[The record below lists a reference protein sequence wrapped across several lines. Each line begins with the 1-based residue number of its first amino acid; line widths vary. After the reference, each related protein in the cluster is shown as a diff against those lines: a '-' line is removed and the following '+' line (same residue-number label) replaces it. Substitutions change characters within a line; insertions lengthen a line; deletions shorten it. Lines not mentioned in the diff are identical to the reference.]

1 MWFYFDDHTGIPA
14 ASLGITERGVVGY
27 PGGEKSTAV
36 ARFVQCGRLL
46 CDNSVCGVFELKKKQ
61 DFIDT
66 SSPRFVTHKTM
77 NGKSTNGTLGG
88 MACIEGLPP
97 LPKSLSGLLN
107 SSGGSW
113 REMERMYV
121 KKTMIQDD
129 LSRGRNNADN
139 LLANKPANLD
149 AALALLRKE
158 MVTFSVFSFICRQE
172 SGPFTTAG
180 LILAIYIHNHSTKIP
195 KETAEVF
202 FFRLLDK
209 RVCILAEKLRLFEN
223 NSLLI
228 DSAYK
233 INPFCII

>member
-1 MWFYFDDHTGIPA
+1 
-14 ASLGITERGVVGY
+14 
-27 PGGEKSTAV
+27 
-36 ARFVQCGRLL
+36 
-46 CDNSVCGVFELKKKQ
+46 
-61 DFIDT
+61 
-66 SSPRFVTHKTM
+66 M
-77 NGKSTNGTLGG
+77 NGKSTNGSLGG

-158 MVTFSVFSFICRQE
+158 MVGDRVALPGDQGCSLPTHLPS
-172 SGPFTTAG
+172 
-180 LILAIYIHNHSTKIP
+180 
-195 KETAEVF
+195 
-202 FFRLLDK
+202 RLLES
-209 RVCILAEKLRLFEN
+209 R
-223 NSLLI
+223 
-228 DSAYK
+228 
-233 INPFCII
+233 

>member
-1 MWFYFDDHTGIPA
+1 
-14 ASLGITERGVVGY
+14 
-27 PGGEKSTAV
+27 
-36 ARFVQCGRLL
+36 
-46 CDNSVCGVFELKKKQ
+46 
-61 DFIDT
+61 
-66 SSPRFVTHKTM
+66 M
-77 NGKSTNGTLGG
+77 NGKSANGSVGG

-158 MVTFSVFSFICRQE
+158 MVRFQGGCPFLALLCR
-172 SGPFTTAG
+172 
-180 LILAIYIHNHSTKIP
+180 LIQPSRIPQRNCASLMLLAFGQSYSHVGT
-195 KETAEVF
+195 
-202 FFRLLDK
+202 
-209 RVCILAEKLRLFEN
+209 
-223 NSLLI
+223 
-228 DSAYK
+228 
-233 INPFCII
+233 

>member
-1 MWFYFDDHTGIPA
+1 
-14 ASLGITERGVVGY
+14 
-27 PGGEKSTAV
+27 
-36 ARFVQCGRLL
+36 
-46 CDNSVCGVFELKKKQ
+46 
-61 DFIDT
+61 
-66 SSPRFVTHKTM
+66 M
-77 NGKSTNGTLGG
+77 NGKSTNGSLGG

-158 MVTFSVFSFICRQE
+158 MVKKK
-172 SGPFTTAG
+172 
-180 LILAIYIHNHSTKIP
+180 N
-195 KETAEVF
+195 
-202 FFRLLDK
+202 
-209 RVCILAEKLRLFEN
+209 
-223 NSLLI
+223 
-228 DSAYK
+228 
-233 INPFCII
+233 NPFFPPRSLHAAPPFDPDARCVYVQPDLPKKSC